1 MKTIFISLLFA
12 FQFNIS
18 FAQQSTDTILF
29 FYYKTNEWQLDSAKI
44 NLLEKCL
51 PTIIEVKK
59 IEAFTDSVGSTKSN
73 YQLSINRGN
82 AVANYFK
89 KYQLNQAL
97 QPIYFGEQHKMDSAL
112 SNNRRVDIYCSIHQK
127 VEIKNE
133 IIPKLNQPE
142 LTTKDSVILI
152 LENIYFEAD
161 RALIIESS
169 KQYLK
174 SLVDQLKIYNAKTIE
189 IIGHSNRGTTFYY
202 WLSEQRAKTIFDF
215 LITKG
220 FDGNS
225 MSYIGYGNSR
235 KKINNPKSEEEMRK
249 NMRVELILKF

>member
-1 MKTIFISLLFA
+1 MKTIFISLLLA
-12 FQFNIS
+12 IQFNFS
-18 FAQQSTDTILF
+18 FAQETTDTILML
-29 FYYKTNEWQLDSAKI
+29 YYKTNEWQLDSAKI
-44 NLLEKCL
+44 NLLQKCL

-59 IEAFTDSVGSTKSN
+59 IEAFTDSVGSIKSN

-82 AVANYFK
+82 AVANYSK

-97 QPIYFGEQHKMDSAL
+97 QPIYFGEQHKMNSAL
-112 SNNRRVDIYCSIHQK
+112 SKNRRVDIYYSFK
-127 VEIKNE
+127 KNKEIKNE
-133 IIPKLNQPE
+133 INSSINLFEIPI
-142 LTTKDSVILI
+142 KDSVILI

-169 KQYLK
+169 KKYLK
-174 SLVDQLKIYNAKTIE
+174 TLVEQLKIYNAKTIE

-249 NMRVELILKF
+249 NMRVELVLKF